1 MCVCVCVTAHEL
13 QLLWHQACVPV
24 HGNFQYHCCT
34 TARTSSSVFSIS
46 ENFVFHASVTFQI
59 TLKQFA
65 NFWYLR
71 FSLLFPFYWGCVSPR
86 GFDSHRCRIVRSGEG
101 WCQANGIFS
110 GPLRVL
116 SVLSV
121 QFIFSVASRDL
132 RFKSILSFPVTHLSC
147 VSILS
152 MYFNLSVKAIK
163 ATVPFGLKPKKLPA
177 ISLFFLKVYT
187 HAKKKLITSV
197 VKTAKKLRIRI
208 SWAL

>member
-1 MCVCVCVTAHEL
+1 M
-13 QLLWHQACVPV
+13 
-24 HGNFQYHCCT
+24 
-34 TARTSSSVFSIS
+34 
-46 ENFVFHASVTFQI
+46 
-59 TLKQFA
+59 
-65 NFWYLR
+65 
-71 FSLLFPFYWGCVSPR
+71 
-86 GFDSHRCRIVRSGEG
+86 SGEG

-163 ATVPFGLKPKKLPA
+163 ATVPFGLKSKKVPA
-177 ISLFFLKVYT
+177 ITVQAVNIFFSLFFLKVYT
-187 HAKKKLITSV
+187 YAKKKLITSV
-197 VKTAKKLRIRI
+197 VKTAKKSR
-208 SWAL
+208 